1 MNMSRPFIERPVMTT
16 LVMLAILIFGVMAFR
31 LLPVNDLPNVDFP
44 TIQVSAGLPGA
55 SPETMA
61 SSVATPLEKQFSTID
76 GLDSMTS
83 TNILGGSTIT
93 LQFSLRRNLDAA
105 AQDVQSAISR
115 AQRQLPV
122 QMPAPPSYQKVNPA
136 LTPILFVVITSP
148 TLPLSTLDDYAE
160 IMMSQRI
167 SMVDGVAQVMVYGS
181 QIYAVRVQLDPD
193 KLASREIGL
202 DQIGQAIIGGNTN
215 LPTGV
220 LYGPDQAFTVQTN
233 GQLFNAAAY
242 RELIVAYRNGSP
254 VRLKDV
260 GRVLDSVQNDKVA
273 AWYFNKKGAQRSLM
287 LAVQRQPGTNT
298 VQVASAVKKLL
309 PIFRQQL
316 PASVEFQILYDRS
329 QSIRESINDVEFT
342 LILAV
347 VLVILVI
354 FFFLR
359 NLSATIIPSLALPF
373 SIMGTFAVMSLFGY
387 SLNNLS
393 LMALT
398 LSIGFLVDDAIVMLE
413 NIFRHQEMGEDVRTA
428 TLNGSQEIGFTILSM
443 TLSLAAVFLP
453 ILFMGGILGRLFHE
467 FAVTIAAAVLI
478 SGLVSLT
485 LTPLLSSRVLK
496 NPGQVRH
503 GRAYKAIERVIE
515 STLGFYKTTLS
526 WALGHRLPLM
536 IFSGVILAATVVL
549 FSRIPKGFIP
559 SEDTGQFNIITEA
572 TQGISFEAMT
582 KHQNAVAEVVI
593 RHPDVAA
600 FVSSLGGIS
609 ASNSGRMFV
618 LTKPRDERKAGV
630 DQIIEQ
636 LRPQL
641 NRFPGI
647 NVFLQNPPPVQVG
660 GRMAKS
666 LYQFTLQSPDTDELY
681 RNAAQFEARI
691 RALPGL
697 QDVTSDMQ
705 LKNPQVSVEIDRDKA
720 LARGVSPQQI
730 QDALYYSYGQR
741 QVSTIYTANNQ
752 YWVVVELEP
761 RFQRD
766 PAQLSKLYITSK
778 AGGLVPLDAVARL
791 SRSIGPLSVN
801 HSGQLP
807 SVTISF
813 NLKPGI
819 SIGDAVNDITALART
834 TLPSTI
840 STNFQGTAQAFQSSL
855 QGLGVLLIMTILVIY
870 IILGILYESFIHPLT
885 ILSAL
890 PFAGFGALATLMIFR
905 TELSIY
911 GYVGIIMLV
920 GLVKKNGI
928 MMIDFAVAAERK
940 EGKNAFE
947 SIFEACVIRFRPIMM
962 TTMATLF
969 GTLPIALGFG
979 AGAESRRPLG
989 LAVVGGL
996 LFSQLVTL
1004 YVTPVIYTYFG
1015 SLQRGSKKKGDSP
1028 TPETPRV

>member
-1 MNMSRPFIERPVMTT
+1 MSRPFIDRPVMTT
-16 LVMLAILIFGVMAFR
+16 LIMLSILVFGVMAFR

-61 SSVATPLEKQFSTID
+61 ASVATPLERQFSTID
-76 GLDSMTS
+76 GLDSMIS
-83 TNILGGSTIT
+83 TNTLGSSLIT

-115 AQRQLPV
+115 AQRLLPAE
-122 QMPAPPSYQKVNPA
+122 MPAPPSYQKVNPA
-136 LTPILFVVITSP
+136 LTPILFLVLTSP

-160 IMMSQRI
+160 TMMAERI
-167 SMVDGVAQVMVYGS
+167 SMVSGVAQVMVFGS

-193 KLASREIGL
+193 ALAARKVGI
-202 DQIGQAIIGGNTN
+202 DQVGQAVASGNVN

-220 LYGPDQAFTVQTN
+220 LYGPNQAFTVQAN
-233 GQLFNAAAY
+233 GQLFNAAAFS
-242 RELIVAYRNGSP
+242 ELIVAYRNGSP

-260 GRVLDSVQNDKVA
+260 GRVIDSVQNDKLA
-273 AWYFNKKGAQRSLM
+273 AWYYTKSGVQRTLL
-287 LAVQRQPGTNT
+287 LAIQRQPGTNT
-298 VQVASAVKKLL
+298 VQVASAVKTLL
-309 PIFRQQL
+309 PIFRKQL
-316 PASVEFQILYDRS
+316 PASVDLQILYDRS
-329 QSIRESINDVEFT
+329 ESIRASVNDVEFT
-342 LILAV
+342 LLLAV
-347 VLVILVI
+347 ILVVLVI

-359 NLSATIIPSLALPF
+359 SLSATIIPSLALPF
-373 SIMGTFAVMSLFGY
+373 SIVGTFAVMALFGF

-413 NIFRHQEMGEDVRTA
+413 NIFRHQELGEGVREA
-428 TLNGSQEIGFTILSM
+428 TLSGSREIGFTILSM
-443 TLSLAAVFLP
+443 TISLAAVFLP
-453 ILFMGGILGRLFHE
+453 ILFMGGILGRLLNE

-478 SGLVSLT
+478 SGFVSLSV
-485 LTPLLSSRVLK
+485 TPLLSSRMLK
-496 NPGQVRH
+496 SRAHVSH
-503 GRAYKAIERVIE
+503 GRLYNAVEKII
-515 STLGFYKTTLS
+515 SGTLDLYKTSLRWTLN
-526 WALGHRLPLM
+526 HRRPVM
-536 IFSGVILAATVVL
+536 VFSAVILIALVVM
-549 FSRIPKGFIP
+549 FSKIPKGFIP
-559 SEDTGQFNIITEA
+559 SEDAGQFNVVTEA
-572 TQGISFEAMT
+572 AQGISFDSMVR
-582 KHQNAVAEVVI
+582 HQQAVAERII
-593 RHPDVAA
+593 RDPDIAA

-609 ASNSGRMFV
+609 ASNAGRMFV
-618 LTKPRDERKAGV
+618 LAKPRSERKSSV
-630 DQIIEQ
+630 DQIIER
-636 LRPQL
+636 LRPSESGVT
-641 NRFPGI
+641 GI

-666 LYQFTLQSPDTDELY
+666 LYQYTLQSPDTGELY
-681 RNAAQFEARI
+681 HHAALFEAKVRI
-691 RALPGL
+691 LAGL

-705 LKNPQVSVEIDRDKA
+705 LKNPQVTVQIDRDKA
-720 LARGVSPQQI
+720 LAKGVSPLQI
-730 QDALYYSYGQR
+730 EDALYYSYGQR

-752 YWVVVELEP
+752 YWVIVELDP

-766 PAQLSKLYITSK
+766 PDQLSKLYVSSSK
-778 AGGLVPLDAVARL
+778 GTLVPLDAVAKLTRTV
-791 SRSIGPLSVN
+791 GPLSVN

-813 NLKPGI
+813 NLKPGV
-819 SIGDAVNDITALART
+819 SIGDAVNEITKLAREN
-834 TLPSTI
+834 LPSTI

-855 QGLGVLLIMTILVIY
+855 QGLGFLLAMTILVIY

-890 PFAGFGALATLMIFR
+890 PFAGFGALATLMIFGL
-905 TELSIY
+905 ELSIY

-928 MMIDFAVAAERK
+928 MMIDFALAAQRN
-940 EGKNAFE
+940 EGKNALD

-979 AGAESRRPLG
+979 AGAEARRPLG

-996 LFSQLVTL
+996 LFSQVVTL
-1004 YVTPVIYTYFG
+1004 YVTPVIYTYLDRLSG
-1015 SLQRGSKKKGDSP
+1015 LRRKG
-1028 TPETPRV
+1028 